1 MYGTDAHDVH
11 CTRYDVKLDMAEQ
24 KSSLKRLLFV
34 CSLTRYVLLGTIDR
48 GDDMQKQKEEES
60 YMSNHVQEIT
70 FVDEFGGIHTGVL
83 FDKDG
88 TFYLKYQ
95 NGNKEETCDIC
106 PVNKAN
112 IPFINEFAE
121 WTLKKIVNMDLLE
134 RWDELL

>member
-1 MYGTDAHDVH
+1 
-11 CTRYDVKLDMAEQ
+11 
-24 KSSLKRLLFV
+24 
-34 CSLTRYVLLGTIDR
+34 
-48 GDDMQKQKEEES
+48 MQKMKEEEN
-60 YMSNHVQEIT
+60 YICNHVQEIT

-83 FDKDG
+83 FANDG

-95 NGNKEETCDIC
+95 NGSKEETCDIC

-121 WTLKKIVNMDLLE
+121 WTLKKIVNTDLLE